1 MADDMTKEQRH
12 KNMQHI
18 KSSNT
23 KIEVLLRKALW
34 ERGYRYRKIIRR
46 FQENRIL
53 F

>member
-12 KNMQHI
+12 KNMQEGI
-18 KSSNT
+18 D
-23 KIEVLLRKALW
+23 IE
-34 ERGYRYRKIIRR
+34 KIIRR